1 MVVRQVLT
9 LIVAGIVLG
18 SLAGVTADVLLR
30 ERFGMTGPALTPLL
44 ALACV
49 LVALTA
55 AVASYVPAR
64 RAASIDPTEAL
75 RNE

>member
-1 MVVRQVLT
+1 MVARQVLT

-18 SLAGVTADVLLR
+18 SLAGFGADVLLR
-30 ERFGMTGPALTPLL
+30 QRFGMTGPALAPLL